1 MMRQER
7 NRQLLDPHYDD
18 VRKPSPHDIKQKNLN
33 ILGKPKEVFKVVEK
47 EITSPRLK
55 KSKFSEKR
63 GSNKS
68 YIEVKDRKL
77 APTDFSKVSTL
88 EVMNQGI

>member
-1 MMRQER
+1 M
-7 NRQLLDPHYDD
+7 DPHYDD
-18 VRKPSPHDIKQKNLN
+18 VRKPSPAEIKKRNLN

-55 KSKFSEKR
+55 NKSKFSEKR
-63 GSNKS
+63 KSNKS

-77 APTDFSKVSTL
+77 APTDFSQANTY